1 MYIFCFVLAGSNL
14 PCRGQRQYSPD
25 TLPKPPRFASFD
37 LSRHRSRAGIV
48 GSRLVLGSRFASFRP
63 EDRHRHDHHHRNH
76 HHRHPRVRKGGISR
90 LCHSPPPLS
99 MGRRSFATSLTFLLC
114 VCRGPIPDAQYKPK
128 IAVQTFWQ
136 QHASFFDKQ
145 FGFGVV
151 SPKF

>member
-1 MYIFCFVLAGSNL
+1 MIIIIATIIIGT
-14 PCRGQRQYSPD
+14 RGYGR
-25 TLPKPPRFASFD
+25 
-37 LSRHRSRAGIV
+37 V
-48 GSRLVLGSRFASFRP
+48 GFR
-63 EDRHRHDHHHRNH
+63 DCALR
-76 HHRHPRVRKGGISR
+76 
-90 LCHSPPPLS
+90 PPPLS